1 MSDINPRVDIA
12 FKKLFGVEENKDL
25 LISLINAIVSE
36 EDEVED
42 VEILNPYNLRS
53 FKRDKLSILDIKARR
68 KRDGQKYSIEIQ
80 INDEA
85 DYDKRALYYWGKL
98 YTEQLEKGY
107 QYDELKKAIAIHILQ
122 FTSIETNE
130 EYHNVFRIRDDREK
144 KAFFPDLE
152 LHTIELNKF
161 DNEKDGDIGKIL
173 KKEKSALDMW
183 TGFLAKYELLDIENL
198 PKELDNPKIRK
209 AMEIVNIMNFTKAE
223 KEAYEERLKWLRA
236 EASALK
242 KVSTTNYEK
251 GIAKGIEKGREEG
264 KKSKALQIAKNL
276 ITQGVDAKVIS
287 KSTGLSIE
295 EIERL
300 KE

>member
-1 MSDINPRVDIA
+1 MNDINPRIDIA

-36 EDEVED
+36 ADEVED

-53 FKRDKLSILDIKARR
+53 FKKDKLSILDIKAKR
-68 KRDGQKYSIEIQ
+68 KKDGQKYSIEIQ

-107 QYDELKKAIAIHILQ
+107 QYEKLKKAIAIHILH
-122 FTSIETNE
+122 FTSIVGTD
-130 EYHNVFRIRDDREK
+130 EYHNVFRIRDDKEK

-152 LHTIELNKF
+152 LHTIELSKF
-161 DNEKDGDIGKIL
+161 DNEKNEDLGRLL
-173 KKEKSALDMW
+173 KKVKSALDMW

-209 AMEIVNIMNFTKAE
+209 AIEIVNVMNFTKAE

-242 KVSTTNYEK
+242 KVGTTNYER
-251 GIAKGIEKGREEG
+251 GIEKGRQEG
-264 KKSKALQIAKNL
+264 IKKVAINMLAE
-276 ITQGVDAKVIS
+276 GVDIKVVAR
-287 KSTGLSIE
+287 STGLSIE
-295 EIERL
+295 EIKRL
-300 KE
+300 KN

>member
-1 MSDINPRVDIA
+1 MNDINPRIDIA

-36 EDEVED
+36 ADKVED

-53 FKRDKLSILDIKARR
+53 FKKDKLSILDIKAKR
-68 KRDGQKYSIEIQ
+68 KKDGQKYSIEIQ

-107 QYDELKKAIAIHILQ
+107 QYEKLKKAIAIHILQ
-122 FTSIETNE
+122 FTSIETNN

-144 KAFFPDLE
+144 KEFFPDLE

-161 DNEKDGDIGKIL
+161 DSERNEDLEKML
-173 KKEKSALDMW
+173 KKVKSALDVW

-209 AMEIVNIMNFTKAE
+209 AIEIVNVMNFTKAE
-223 KEAYEERLKWLRA
+223 KEAYEGRLKWLRA

-242 KVSTTNYEK
+242 KMGDTNY
-251 GIAKGIEKGREEG
+251 EKGREEG
-264 KKSKALQIAKNL
+264 KREVAINMLSKGLEIKIIAE
-276 ITQGVDAKVIS
+276 
-287 KSTGLSIE
+287 STGLRES
-295 EIERL
+295 EIEKL